1 MTGMTTIIEIDH
13 LMARIGKDRCVTLS
27 VLVADGECFIE
38 ASSDFERAG
47 VRLSL
52 PPEDMIALGHACI
65 AAGRYMKQV
74 LNDFDA
80 EDK

>member
-52 PPEDMIALGHACI
+52 PPD
-65 AAGRYMKQV
+65 GRGMQMTLRRLCQKTRFWSRSEHV
-74 LNDFDA
+74 RDI
-80 EDK
+80 